1 MFNLL
6 KVLVVISNILP
17 NRIRI
22 FLADKIV
29 NKTVDK
35 YANIELINESVIRQR
50 KGFATVYIGNHLSN
64 IDGVILNKL
73 LKENQIAFLAGVKLS
88 ENPFTNLVLDT
99 INTIPVVP
107 NSADKKA
114 IRAALDYLE
123 SDKSIFIFPEGTRS
137 RTGAMQEGKKGF
149 ALVAKKANVQIVP
162 VGIEGTEKL
171 LPINNKDM
179 EKEHFNNA
187 AVRVIFGKPFS
198 LPEKTEENKMD
209 WMNFATEYSMKKIAE
224 LVKPEY
230 QGVYQFEKKE

>member
-149 ALVAKKANVQIVP
+149 ALVAKN
-162 VGIEGTEKL
+162 
-171 LPINNKDM
+171 
-179 EKEHFNNA
+179 
-187 AVRVIFGKPFS
+187 S
-198 LPEKTEENKMD
+198 
-209 WMNFATEYSMKKIAE
+209 
-224 LVKPEY
+224 
-230 QGVYQFEKKE
+230 